1 MMIRPK
7 RNWYKSLAR
16 NSIAFRIGS
25 LSAVLLGALVL
36 STAMMAWDLRNNERQ
51 VAESTERFKRLQLAA
66 EADRNFG
73 EVRYWLTD
81 LSVSLLTLSE
91 RRAEAARTVL
101 DEKLAKIEQFAP
113 EATKQIRLG
122 VNEYVDSA
130 LKAADAYTEDRR
142 VIGNTLTSQARK
154 GSDAVA
160 DTLTTLVNE
169 LAEDA
174 AAGEAA
180 ATQAVRNSVLRAVI
194 ACLVILVSGTF
205 LTWRVLRSI
214 LVPLRD
220 IDRAITAVNDG
231 AEFVDLPPEGPDEL
245 GRMSGTVRALRESQD
260 HRRQLE
266 AEAENQRMTILTAI
280 ETIAGGFALFDS
292 DDRLVLT
299 NERYRQMYHKIS
311 DILVPG
317 TRMREI
323 LSAQVDRDPDVAGN
337 MSADRWIADQLERF
351 ETPSATRQE
360 VRIGGVWVQVTMSK
374 TPDGG
379 TVAVYSDISDLIDKQ
394 AQLEEARRG
403 AENANEAK
411 SRFLASMSHELRTPL
426 NAIIGYS
433 EMLIDDAV
441 DTDQRSSVDDLRKI
455 MSSGQHLLSL
465 INDILDLSKIEAGKM
480 EVHIER
486 FEIAP
491 LVDDVTE
498 TIKPMIDRNDNKLIV
513 RNTSRFVDINTDKT
527 KLRQNL
533 FNLLSNAAKFT
544 KSGTIELTVQ
554 DGERTIDFSV
564 RDSGI
569 GMTDA
574 QRERLFQPFVQAD
587 SSTTRNYGGTG
598 LGLAI
603 VKQFTEMVGGEVDVE
618 SNPGKGSTF
627 TLRIPQEIDV
637 ERHAVAARRTPESL
651 GCVLVVDDD
660 PEARTAMI
668 DLLSGEGYA
677 VVAAADVDTGL
688 EIAGAQHPDAIVL
701 DIIMPERDGWSML
714 RSLKSDPELC
724 EIPVILV
731 TVLGDRE
738 MGLAFG
744 AVDHLTKPINP
755 QRLLDTINAF
765 TAGGDREA
773 LVVDDDPGTRSLF
786 RRILVREGW
795 AVREASDG
803 VRALAQIGVKM
814 PTVVIL
820 DLLMPN
826 LDGFETLRAIRE
838 REDCAGLPII
848 VATSKDLSRSELDW
862 LRSHA
867 RDVVMKGQN
876 GRADLVAAI
885 RRHLAHKDQG
895 GATRP

>member
-1 MMIRPK
+1 MRLNWNWHK
-7 RNWYKSLAR
+7 RIAR
-16 NSIAFRIGS
+16 NGIAFKIGS
-25 LSAVLLGALVL
+25 LSAVLLGALL
-36 STAMMAWDLRNNERQ
+36 FSTVMMAWDLIHNESQ
-51 VAESTERFKRLQLAA
+51 VAESTNRFKRLQLAA
-66 EADRNFG
+66 EADRSFG

-81 LSVSLLTLSE
+81 LSVSLLTLSQ
-91 RRAEAARTVL
+91 RRAEAARAEL
-101 DEKLAKIEQFAP
+101 DERLTDIAVFAP
-113 EATKQIRLG
+113 AAAKQIRLG
-122 VNEYVDSA
+122 VTEYVDSA
-130 LKAADAYTEDRR
+130 SKAADAYTEDQRI
-142 VIGNTLTSQARK
+142 IGNTLASQARK

-160 DTLTTLVNE
+160 AALTDLVNN
-169 LAEDA
+169 LAKDA
-174 AAGEAA
+174 ADGEAA
-180 ATQAVRNSVLRAVI
+180 ATRAVRGSVLRALI
-194 ACLVILVSGTF
+194 ACLVIVASGTI

-214 LVPLRD
+214 LVPLGR
-220 IDRAITAVNDG
+220 IDRAITKLNDG
-231 AEFVDLPPEGPDEL
+231 TEFVDLPPEGPDEL
-245 GRMSGTVRALRESQD
+245 GRMSGTVRALHESQNY
-260 HRRQLE
+260 RRQLE

-280 ETIAGGFALFDS
+280 ETIADGFALFDAQ
-292 DDRLVLT
+292 DRLVLT
-299 NERYRQMYHKIS
+299 NERYRQMFHKIS

-317 TRMREI
+317 IHMHEI
-323 LSAQVDRDPDVAGN
+323 LSAQIDSYPDVAGN
-337 MSADRWIADQLERF
+337 MSSDLWIADQINRHEAPR
-351 ETPSATRQE
+351 ATRQE
-360 VRIGGVWVQVTMSK
+360 MRIDGAWVHVTMSK

-379 TVAVYSDISDLIDKQ
+379 TVAVYGDISDLIEKQ
-394 AQLEEARRG
+394 AQLEDARRG
-403 AENANEAK
+403 AEKANEAK

-433 EMLIDDAV
+433 EMLIDDAQEAEQIS
-441 DTDQRSSVDDLRKI
+441 TAEDLRKI
-455 MSSGQHLLSL
+455 MSSGQHLLGL

-491 LVDDVTE
+491 LIEDVTA
-498 TIKPMIDRNDNKLIV
+498 TIKPMIDKNDNSLVV
-513 RNTSRFVDINTDKT
+513 RNASRFFHINTDKT

-544 KSGTIELTVQ
+544 KSGTIELIVQ
-554 DGERTIDFSV
+554 DGARTIDFSV

-569 GMTDA
+569 GMNDE
-574 QRERLFQPFVQAD
+574 QKRRLFQPFVQAD

-603 VKQFTEMVGGEVDVE
+603 VKQFTEMVGGEVAVE
-618 SNPGKGSTF
+618 TSPGKGSTF
-627 TLRIPQEIDV
+627 TLRIPREIDV
-637 ERHAVAARRTPESL
+637 DKLAATDRSKRESS
-651 GCVLVVDDD
+651 GCVLVVDDE
-660 PEARTAMI
+660 PKARQAVI
-668 DLLSGEGYA
+668 DLLSSEGYA
-677 VVAAADVDTGL
+677 VVAAGDVKTGL
-688 EIAGAQHPDAIVL
+688 EMAAAHRPDAIVL

-765 TAGGDREA
+765 TAAGDREV
-773 LVVDDDPGTRSLF
+773 LVVDDDAGTRSLF

-803 VRALAQIGVKM
+803 MRALAQIDVKM
-814 PTVVIL
+814 PTIVIL

-838 REDCAGLPII
+838 RKDCAALSII
-848 VATSKDLSRSELDW
+848 VATSKDLSRNELDW

-867 RDVVMKGQN
+867 REVVMKGQN

-885 RRHLAHKDQG
+885 RRHTAHRDQEG
-895 GATRP
+895 